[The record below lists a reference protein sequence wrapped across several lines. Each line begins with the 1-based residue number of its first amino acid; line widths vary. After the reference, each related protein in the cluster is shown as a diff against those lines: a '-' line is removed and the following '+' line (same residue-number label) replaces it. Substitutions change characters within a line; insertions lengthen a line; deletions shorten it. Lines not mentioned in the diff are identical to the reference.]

1 MITRSLPTSTLTAVS
16 PVKFVLDGF
25 ASAFA
30 AIEVRQ
36 EARAKRAVKG
46 YLARQSDT
54 RLQDLGFSATQI
66 AALRR

>member
-36 EARAKRAVKG
+36 EARAKRVVKG
-46 YLARQSDT
+46 YLARKSDT